1 MENGFSDLAYLFKE
15 MDDLLKRTRSDIPED
30 FFKVFSDYVYHSN
43 KILKEMEVEYAKLIE
58 TWDCS
63 VCELHGLPRK

>member
-1 MENGFSDLAYLFKE
+1 MENGFSDLAYLLNE
-15 MDDLLKRTRSDIPED
+15 MKDLLSRTRAYIPED
-30 FFKVFSDYVYHSN
+30 FFKVFTDLVYHSN
-43 KILKEMEVEYAKLIE
+43 KTLKEMEVEYAKLIE